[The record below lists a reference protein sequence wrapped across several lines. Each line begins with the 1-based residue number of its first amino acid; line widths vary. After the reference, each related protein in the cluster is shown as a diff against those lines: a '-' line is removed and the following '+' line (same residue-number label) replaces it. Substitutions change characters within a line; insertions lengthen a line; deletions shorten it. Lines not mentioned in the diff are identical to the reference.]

1 MSVRFAGEAGE
12 ATVSSPELR
21 AGKDNGRVK
30 VLFLTGCTGRGGAG
44 NSLFY
49 LLKHIDTSLFEPLVV
64 MPNEGVLK
72 RRLEEIRIPYRIEP
86 RLKERLA
93 EMRFRSQNRAFRMA
107 SVVLNAFDIVR
118 FTFALIRMV
127 SHERFGLVYCNQMMV
142 KLMGT
147 VAGMVCGAP
156 VVWHCRT
163 LYGNAFRRWF
173 FHRLA
178 RCACVTRIIA
188 VSEACAGNFPSVKE
202 KVRVV
207 YNGADLVSFDPAN
220 VRGCVRRM
228 YRIGPDEVVLGYVG
242 RIVAWKGIDTLL
254 SAMERV
260 LVRRKDVV
268 LVVVGGNP
276 RRSLDLLD
284 RYRRKVANG
293 RFSGRV
299 LFTGFQTDVRPF
311 LKDMDVTLVPSAAPD
326 PCPRSVIESL
336 ALGTPVVGSETGG
349 VPELIRHGYNGYLVK
364 PNDAAGLAN
373 TILRVIENRESRQ
386 RMGSAARISAV
397 QRHDAVEVARRV
409 QAIILEALR
418 VQSRAGRPPYN
429 GTAFAVN
436 RQIP

>member
-1 MSVRFAGEAGE
+1 MFMRFAEKGGEVNA
-12 ATVSSPELR
+12 SSPVLC
-21 AGKDNGRVK
+21 AGKNNGKVK

-49 LLKHIDTSLFEPLVV
+49 LLKHLDSSLFEPLVV

-72 RRLEEIRIPYRIEP
+72 CRLEAIRVPYRIEP

-93 EMRFRSQNRAFRMA
+93 ELRFRSQNRVFRMA

-127 SHERFGLVYCNQMMV
+127 SHERFGIVYCNQMMV
-142 KLMGT
+142 KLIGT
-147 VAGMVCGAP
+147 VAGMVCGTP

-163 LYGNAFRRWF
+163 LYSNAFRRWF

-207 YNGADLVSFDPAN
+207 YNGADLVGFDPAG

-228 YRIGPDEVVLGYVG
+228 YRIGPDEVVLGFVG

-254 SAMERV
+254 AAMEQV

-268 LVVVGGNP
+268 LVVVGGSP

-284 RYRRKVANG
+284 GYRRKVANG

-299 LFTGFQTDVRPF
+299 HFTGFQTDVRPF
-311 LKDMDVTLVPSAAPD
+311 LKDMDVTLVPSSAPD

-336 ALGTPVVGSETGG
+336 ALGTPVVGSDTGG
-349 VPELIRHGYNGYLVK
+349 VPELIRHGYNGFLVE
-364 PNDAAGLAN
+364 PNDAAGLAD
-373 TILRVIENRESRQ
+373 TILRVVENRRLRQ
-386 RMGSAARISAV
+386 RMGEAARVSAV

-418 VQSRAGRPPYN
+418 VQSRAGRALHY

>member
-1 MSVRFAGEAGE
+1 MSVRFVREGGEAD
-12 ATVSSPELR
+12 VSSPVLCT
-21 AGKDNGRVK
+21 GKDNGKVR

-49 LLKHIDTSLFEPLVV
+49 LLKHLDTSLFEPLVV

-72 RRLEEIRIPYRIEP
+72 HRLEEIRIPYRIEP

-93 EMRFRSQNRAFRMA
+93 EMRFRSQTRVFRMA
-107 SVVLNAFDIVR
+107 SVILNAFDIVR
-118 FTFALIRMV
+118 FTLALIRMV
-127 SHERFGLVYCNQMMV
+127 SHERFGMVYCNQMVV

-147 VAGMVCGAP
+147 VAGMVSGTP

-163 LYGNAFRRWF
+163 LYGNTFRGWF

-207 YNGADLVSFDPAN
+207 YNGADLVSFDPAS

-228 YRIGPDEVVLGYVG
+228 YRIEPDEVVLGFIG

-254 SAMERV
+254 AAMEQV
-260 LVRRKDVV
+260 LVRREDVV
-268 LVVVGGNP
+268 LVVVGGSP
-276 RRSLDLLD
+276 RRSMNLLD
-284 RYRRKVANG
+284 HYRRNVANG
-293 RFSGRV
+293 RNSGRV
-299 LFTGFQTDVRPF
+299 HFTGFQTDVRPF

-336 ALGTPVVGSETGG
+336 ALGTPVIGSATGG
-349 VPELIRHGYNGYLVK
+349 VPELIRHGYNGFLVK
-364 PNDAAGLAN
+364 PNDAAGLAD
-373 TILRVIENRESRQ
+373 TILRVVENRKLRQ
-386 RMGSAARISAV
+386 RMGSAARVSAV

-409 QAIILEALR
+409 QGVILEALR
-418 VQSRAGRPPYN
+418 DQSRAGRPLYH